1 MDGAIKFYSTEMLI
15 FMDELLGVPDFNESS
30 LCLIE
35 FERTIKNGSV
45 LGNCRKVPSLTARSQ
60 RFTQRSQRNAL
71 SQRVFSFLLF
81 ARIFLEL
88 FVVNFFCQKKGFSFS
103 S

>member
-1 MDGAIKFYSTEMLI
+1 MMDGAIKFYSTEMLI

-60 RFTQRSQRNAL
+60 RFTHKVTEKCSFPARFQ
-71 SQRVFSFLLF
+71 FSF
-81 ARIFLEL
+81 I
-88 FVVNFFCQKKGFSFS
+88 CTDFS
-103 S
+103 